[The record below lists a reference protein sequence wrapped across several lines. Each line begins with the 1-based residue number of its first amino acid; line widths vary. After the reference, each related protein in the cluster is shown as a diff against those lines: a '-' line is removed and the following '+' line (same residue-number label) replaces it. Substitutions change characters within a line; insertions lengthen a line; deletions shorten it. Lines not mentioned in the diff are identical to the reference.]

1 MECHEIVIS
10 RSAEEASRDEV
21 VAAAR
26 RLQRWAVAQ
35 PGFIRRTLVDGG
47 EGTWVDLVVWRSE
60 AEAKAASI
68 AFETNAAAAEISRVL
83 DVKSIRMIH
92 GTAVALD

>member
-10 RSAEEASRDEV
+10 RSADGASREEV
-21 VAAAR
+21 IAAAR
-26 RLQRWAVAQ
+26 LLQRWAVEQ

-60 AEAKAASI
+60 AEAKAASA
-68 AFETNAAAAEISRVL
+68 AFETNPAAAQISRVL
-83 DVKSIRMIH
+83 DVSSIRMIH
-92 GTAVALD
+92 GTAVPLD